1 MGPGQLGLYILYSTS
16 DVDGEIIIPDD
27 GSLNASYYMAMY
39 GTGMYLGKRMV
50 EFSIGLDE
58 RVLGKSLIG
67 VVNGLRT

>member
-1 MGPGQLGLYILYSTS
+1 
-16 DVDGEIIIPDD
+16 
-27 GSLNASYYMAMY
+27 MAMY

-50 EFSIGLDE
+50 GFSIDLDE